1 MAAIVIAKRRARS
14 RRGQAGEAMFIVAMT
29 LAVLASVGIYALA
42 AAAMEVRTSGNER
55 QNTQTHYL
63 AEYGIIGAA
72 HELVATKAQWVLGLM
87 LTVPDSC
94 PLSLPGVDVT
104 VADPM
109 SKACRRVGS
118 LELGTQLGT
127 PWSAAITVPYT
138 GTQPFAASTPPGS
151 FGPTPMSGDFFIE
164 VTDPAQANTP
174 ARYALGLNF
183 CFIGLTVTS
192 SGITQPLY
200 PDPKLTPDATRQFA
214 GEGIEVQR
222 ARLIAGPIQCPK

>member
-1 MAAIVIAKRRARS
+1 MAPIVIAKKRALARH
-14 RRGQAGEAMFIVAMT
+14 GQAGAAMFIVAMT

-42 AAAMEVRTSGNER
+42 AAAAEVRTSGNER

-72 HELVATKAQWVLGLM
+72 HELVASKAQWYLGLM
-87 LTVPDSC
+87 LTQPDTC

-104 VADPM
+104 KADPM
-109 SKACRRVGS
+109 TKACRRAGS
-118 LELGTQLGT
+118 AELGA
-127 PWSAAITVPYT
+127 PWTAAGAVITVPYT
-138 GTQPFAASTPPGS
+138 GTQPFAASTNPGS
-151 FGPTPMSGDFFIE
+151 FGPTPMSGDFFVE

-183 CFIGLTVTS
+183 CFMGLTVTS

-200 PDPKLTPDATRQFA
+200 PSATFDATRQFA